1 MLPMLLFNVVSSLVV
16 DKAQDLAQ
24 EHVEKMIDD
33 ILPDDAKE
41 ELDELIKSDPAHQFE
56 SATEALQ
63 GAIEGKLPISLKDGT
78 LKPIELSFKVKYD
91 PNSGK
96 VDIVQEDGVI
106 HGWDYKIIKEFC
118 TLRNG

>member
-1 MLPMLLFNVVSSLVV
+1 MLLFNVVSSLVV
-16 DKAQDLAQ
+16 DKAQNLAK

-33 ILPDDAKE
+33 IFPDDAKE
-41 ELDELIKSDPAHQFE
+41 ELDEIIKSDPAHTFE

-78 LKPIELSFKVKYD
+78 LKPIELNFKVKYD

-96 VDIVQEDGVI
+96 VDIVQENDEVI
-106 HGWDYKIIKEFC
+106 
-118 TLRNG
+118 

>member
-16 DKAQDLAQ
+16 DKAQDLAK

-33 ILPDDAKE
+33 IFPDDAKE

-63 GAIEGKLPISLKDGT
+63 GAMEGKLPISLKDGT
-78 LKPIELSFKVKYD
+78 MKPIELNFKVKYD

-96 VDIVQEDGVI
+96 VDIVQDTE
-106 HGWDYKIIKEFC
+106 E
-118 TLRNG
+118 L

>member
-1 MLPMLLFNVVSSLVV
+1 MLLFNVGSGLIVE
-16 DKAQDLAQ
+16 KAQDLAI

-78 LKPIELSFKVKYD
+78 LKPIELNFKVKYD

-96 VDIVQEDGVI
+96 VDIVQENDEVI
-106 HGWDYKIIKEFC
+106 
-118 TLRNG
+118 

>member
-16 DKAQDLAQ
+16 DKAQDLAK

-56 SATEALQ
+56 SAIEALQ
-63 GAIEGKLPISLKDGT
+63 GAVEGKLPISLKDGT

-106 HGWDYKIIKEFC
+106 HG
-118 TLRNG
+118 

>member
-16 DKAQDLAQ
+16 DKAQNLAK

-33 ILPDDAKE
+33 IFPDDAKE
-41 ELDELIKSDPAHQFE
+41 ELDEIIKSDPAHQFE

-63 GAIEGKLPISLKDGT
+63 GAMEGKLPISLKDGT
-78 LKPIELSFKVKYD
+78 MKPIELNFKVKYD

-96 VDIVQEDGVI
+96 VDIVQDSDE
-106 HGWDYKIIKEFC
+106 E
-118 TLRNG
+118 L

>member
-1 MLPMLLFNVVSSLVV
+1 MLPMLLFNVVSGLIV
-16 DKAQDLAQ
+16 DKAQDLAI
-24 EHVEKMIDD
+24 EHVEKMIDE

-78 LKPIELSFKVKYD
+78 LKPIELNFKVKYD

-106 HGWDYKIIKEFC
+106 HG
-118 TLRNG
+118 

>member
-16 DKAQDLAQ
+16 DKAQNLAK

-33 ILPDDAKE
+33 IFPDDAKE
-41 ELDELIKSDPAHQFE
+41 ELDEIIKSDPAHQFE

-63 GAIEGKLPISLKDGT
+63 GAMEGKLPISLKDGT
-78 LKPIELSFKVKYD
+78 MKPIELNFKVKYD

-96 VDIVQEDGVI
+96 VDIVQDTE
-106 HGWDYKIIKEFC
+106 E
-118 TLRNG
+118 L

>member
-16 DKAQDLAQ
+16 DKAQNLAK

-33 ILPDDAKE
+33 IFPDDAKE
-41 ELDELIKSDPAHQFE
+41 ELDEIIKSDPAHQFE

-63 GAIEGKLPISLKDGT
+63 GAMEGKLPISLKDGT
-78 LKPIELSFKVKYD
+78 LKPIELNFKVKYD

-96 VDIVQEDGVI
+96 VDIVQDTE
-106 HGWDYKIIKEFC
+106 E
-118 TLRNG
+118 L

>member
-1 MLPMLLFNVVSSLVV
+1 MLLFNVVSSLVV
-16 DKAQDLAQ
+16 DKAQDLAK

-41 ELDELIKSDPAHQFE
+41 ELDELIKSDTAHTFE

-63 GAIEGKLPISLKDGT
+63 GAVEGKLPISLKDGT
-78 LKPIELSFKVKYD
+78 LKPIELNFKVKYD

-106 HGWDYKIIKEFC
+106 HG
-118 TLRNG
+118 

>member
-1 MLPMLLFNVVSSLVV
+1 MLLFNVVSSLMV
-16 DKAQDLAQ
+16 DKAQDLAK
-24 EHVEKMIDD
+24 EHVEKMIDE

-63 GAIEGKLPISLKDGT
+63 GAVEGKLPISLKDGT
-78 LKPIELSFKVKYD
+78 LKPIELNIKVKYD

-106 HGWDYKIIKEFC
+106 HG
-118 TLRNG
+118 

>member
-1 MLPMLLFNVVSSLVV
+1 MLPMLLFNVVSGLIV
-16 DKAQDLAQ
+16 DKAQDLAI

-41 ELDELIKSDPAHQFE
+41 ELDELIKSDPAHKFE

-78 LKPIELSFKVKYD
+78 IKPIELSFKVTYD

-96 VDIVQEDGVI
+96 VDIVQENDEVI
-106 HGWDYKIIKEFC
+106 
-118 TLRNG
+118 

>member
-1 MLPMLLFNVVSSLVV
+1 MLLFNVVSSLVI
-16 DKAQDLAQ
+16 DKAQNLAK

-41 ELDELIKSDPAHQFE
+41 ELDELVKSDPAHQFE

-63 GAIEGKLPISLKDGT
+63 GAMEGKLPISLKDGT
-78 LKPIELSFKVKYD
+78 MKPIELNFKVTYD

-96 VDIVQEDGVI
+96 VDVVQDTEEI
-106 HGWDYKIIKEFC
+106 
-118 TLRNG
+118 

>member
-16 DKAQDLAQ
+16 DKAQNLAK

-33 ILPDDAKE
+33 IFPDDAKE
-41 ELDELIKSDPAHQFE
+41 ELDEIIKSDPAHTFE

-63 GAIEGKLPISLKDGT
+63 GAMEGKLPISLKDGT
-78 LKPIELSFKVKYD
+78 MKPIELNFKVKYD

-96 VDIVQEDGVI
+96 VDIVQDTE
-106 HGWDYKIIKEFC
+106 E
-118 TLRNG
+118 L

>member
-1 MLPMLLFNVVSSLVV
+1 MLPMLLFNVVSSLIV
-16 DKAQDLAQ
+16 DKAQDLAI

-63 GAIEGKLPISLKDGT
+63 GAVEGKLPISLKDGT
-78 LKPIELSFKVKYD
+78 LKPIELNFKVKYD

-96 VDIVQEDGVI
+96 VDIIQEDGVI
-106 HGWDYKIIKEFC
+106 HG
-118 TLRNG
+118 

>member
-1 MLPMLLFNVVSSLVV
+1 MLPMLLFNVVSSLMV
-16 DKAQDLAQ
+16 DKAQDLAK

-41 ELDELIKSDPAHQFE
+41 ELDELIKSDPAHKFE
-56 SATEALQ
+56 SAKEALQ

-78 LKPIELSFKVKYD
+78 LKPIELNFKVKYD

-96 VDIVQEDGVI
+96 VDIVQDSDE
-106 HGWDYKIIKEFC
+106 E
-118 TLRNG
+118 L

>member
-1 MLPMLLFNVVSSLVV
+1 MLPMLLFNVVSGLIV
-16 DKAQDLAQ
+16 DKAQDLAI

-63 GAIEGKLPISLKDGT
+63 GAVEGKLPISLKDGT
-78 LKPIELSFKVKYD
+78 LKPIELNFKVKYD
-91 PNSGK
+91 PKSGEG
-96 VDIVQEDGVI
+96 VIGQYDGVI
-106 HGWDYKIIKEFC
+106 RG
-118 TLRNG
+118 

>member
-16 DKAQDLAQ
+16 DKAQDLAK
-24 EHVEKMIDD
+24 EHVEKMIDE

-41 ELDELIKSDPAHQFE
+41 ELDELIKSDPAHTFE

-63 GAIEGKLPISLKDGT
+63 GAVEGKLPISLKDGT
-78 LKPIELSFKVKYD
+78 LKPIELNFKVKYD

-96 VDIVQEDGVI
+96 VDIVQENDEVI
-106 HGWDYKIIKEFC
+106 
-118 TLRNG
+118 

>member
-1 MLPMLLFNVVSSLVV
+1 MLPMLLFNVVSSLVI
-16 DKAQDLAQ
+16 DKAQNLAK

-41 ELDELIKSDPAHQFE
+41 ELDELVKSDPAHQFE

-63 GAIEGKLPISLKDGT
+63 GAVEGKLPISLKDGT
-78 LKPIELSFKVKYD
+78 MKPIELNFKVTYD

-96 VDIVQEDGVI
+96 VDVVQDTEEI
-106 HGWDYKIIKEFC
+106 
-118 TLRNG
+118 

>member
-1 MLPMLLFNVVSSLVV
+1 MLPMLLFNVVSGLIV
-16 DKAQDLAQ
+16 DKAQDLAI

-63 GAIEGKLPISLKDGT
+63 GAVEGKLPISLKDGT
-78 LKPIELSFKVKYD
+78 LKPIELNFKVKYD

-106 HGWDYKIIKEFC
+106 HG
-118 TLRNG
+118 

>member
-1 MLPMLLFNVVSSLVV
+1 MLLFNVVSSLVV
-16 DKAQDLAQ
+16 DKAQNLAK

-33 ILPDDAKE
+33 IFPDDAKE
-41 ELDELIKSDPAHQFE
+41 ELDEIIKSDPAHTFE

-78 LKPIELSFKVKYD
+78 LKPIELNFKVKYD

-96 VDIVQEDGVI
+96 VDIVQDTE
-106 HGWDYKIIKEFC
+106 EP
-118 TLRNG
+118 

>member
-16 DKAQDLAQ
+16 DKAQNLAK

-33 ILPDDAKE
+33 IFPDDAKE
-41 ELDELIKSDPAHQFE
+41 ELDEIIKSDPAHTFE

-78 LKPIELSFKVKYD
+78 LKPIELNFKVKYD

-96 VDIVQEDGVI
+96 VDIVQDTE
-106 HGWDYKIIKEFC
+106 E
-118 TLRNG
+118 L

>member
-1 MLPMLLFNVVSSLVV
+1 MLPMLLFNVVSSLVM
-16 DKAQDLAQ
+16 DKAQDLAK

-41 ELDELIKSDPAHQFE
+41 ELDELIKSDTTHKFE

-78 LKPIELSFKVKYD
+78 IKPIELSFKVTYD

-96 VDIVQEDGVI
+96 VDIVQENDEVI
-106 HGWDYKIIKEFC
+106 
-118 TLRNG
+118 